1 MSYRLRNILSSLI
14 KYLTL
19 AVILVIVLF
28 PIYWMVVTGF
38 KTRLELTG
46 TRPTWFPQIFTLE
59 NYFKAFGGRSF
70 PQYMLNSIVVVSIS
84 TVLSLIA
91 GSLAAYALARFPMS
105 RGFRNNVSFW
115 ILSTRMVPPI
125 VTIIPIYLLFVNL
138 HWLNSYRALI
148 IVYTGFAL
156 PFTTWM
162 MRAFIQEV
170 PVDLEEAALVDGDNR
185 LTAFFRIVLPLTAPG
200 MAATAVF
207 SIVVLWNEFIFALI
221 LASTSKT
228 ITLPVGVSG
237 LVSQYELL
245 WGEMGAAGTVVILPI
260 LIFSLSVQRY
270 LVRGLTV
277 GAVK

>member
-1 MSYRLRNILSSLI
+1 
-14 KYLTL
+14 
-19 AVILVIVLF
+19 
-28 PIYWMVVTGF
+28 
-38 KTRLELTG
+38 
-46 TRPTWFPQIFTLE
+46 
-59 NYFKAFGGRSF
+59 
-70 PQYMLNSIVVVSIS
+70 
-84 TVLSLIA
+84 VLSLIA
-91 GSLAAYALARFPMS
+91 GSLAAYGLARFPMS
-105 RGFRNNVSFW
+105 RGFRNNISFW

-138 HWLNSYRALI
+138 HWLNSYHALI

-162 MRAFIQEV
+162 MRAFIQEL